1 MKHFGIIYLTT
12 QTELSLKILC
22 YSHIK
27 MYARWISCLRDEAE
41 AVSIRFLEPCRV
53 LKQ

>member
-22 YSHIK
+22 YSHIRNVCQMDFVFK
-27 MYARWISCLRDEAE
+27 R
-41 AVSIRFLEPCRV
+41 
-53 LKQ
+53 